1 MQLSEEQQIMSDM
14 AAAFMRDHLRP
25 NAQEWDETAMLDREM
40 LKSLSELGFG
50 GIYTSERYGGSGL
63 SRFEAVLIFE
73 QLAKGCIS
81 HATFLSIHNMATWM
95 VDRFASDALRSE
107 FIPRLATADLIA
119 SYCLTEP
126 GSGSDAASLKT
137 SAVRDGDDYVLNGSK
152 VFISGA
158 GFSDLYLAMA
168 RTSNEGANGI
178 SAFLI
183 EKGTP
188 GLSFGKNER
197 KMGWKA
203 QPTAMVMFDDCRV
216 PERHRIG
223 PEGDGFKY
231 AMAGLD
237 GGRLN
242 IAACSLGGAQ
252 DAFDRALSYAQER
265 EQFGRA
271 LVEFQA
277 NQFKIA
283 DMETDL
289 QAARA
294 LLYGAAQKLD
304 ENASDATRACAMA
317 KRFVTDTGFKVAN
330 EALQMHGGYG
340 YLAEYDVERIVRDLR
355 VHQILEGT
363 NEIMRVI
370 ISRSLLGV

>member
-25 NAQEWDETAMLDREM
+25 NAQTWDETAMLDREI

-107 FIPRLATADLIA
+107 FIPRLATADLIV

-158 GFSDLYLAMA
+158 GFSDLYLVMA
-168 RTSNEGANGI
+168 RTSDDGAKGI

-183 EKGTP
+183 EKGAP

-216 PERHRIG
+216 PERQRIG

-277 NQFKIA
+277 NQFRIA

-294 LLYGAAQKLD
+294 LLYGAAKKLD

-317 KRFVTDTGFKVAN
+317 KRFVTDIGFKVAN

>member
-14 AAAFMRDHLRP
+14 AAAFTRDHLRP
-25 NAQEWDETAMLDREM
+25 NAQTWDETAMLDREI

-107 FIPRLATADLIA
+107 FIPRLATADLIV

-126 GSGSDAASLKT
+126 VAGSDAASLKT

-158 GFSDLYLAMA
+158 GFSDLYLVMA
-168 RTSNEGANGI
+168 RTSDDGAKGI

-183 EKGTP
+183 EKGAP

-216 PERHRIG
+216 PERQRIG

-277 NQFKIA
+277 NQFRIA

-294 LLYGAAQKLD
+294 LLYGAAKKLD
-304 ENASDATRACAMA
+304 QKASDATRACAMA